1 MTQGRATLTELEMHG
16 DFIRR
21 HIGPSDADVEQMLAE
36 LGCTS
41 VDDLINQVVPADIV
55 SERALELDAPRT
67 ERATSTYLR
76 NMRHRNQVFVSMI
89 GCGYHGT
96 VMPPVI
102 RRNVFENPDWYTA
115 YTPYQ
120 AEVSQGRLEVLLSF
134 QQMIGDLTGMG
145 LANASLLDEATA
157 AAEAMSMCRRLSKSK
172 SNVFFVDHRVH
183 PQTLAVIKTRAG
195 FMGFEILV
203 GEPEKELNRR
213 ECFGV
218 LLQYPAS
225 TGGLHDLSDIIKV
238 AHEKNSLAVVA
249 ADILSLALV
258 KPNLREKW
266 AQILLSAVPSALGF
280 PWATVDPTRRF
291 SPRVRHTNV
300 RFQDALSVYP
310 KILKAGPH
318 FGWPYKP
325 VSSISAE
332 RKPQAISAP
341 PRCCSPTSQ
350 RSMRCITVL
359 RACKALLP
367 ECID

>member
-55 SERALELDAPRT
+55 SERALELGAPRS

-134 QQMIGDLTGMG
+134 QQMIGDLTGMETRQCIAAG
-145 LANASLLDEATA
+145 RGHGCGRSDEY
-157 AAEAMSMCRRLSKSK
+157 
-172 SNVFFVDHRVH
+172 V
-183 PQTLAVIKTRAG
+183 
-195 FMGFEILV
+195 
-203 GEPEKELNRR
+203 
-213 ECFGV
+213 
-218 LLQYPAS
+218 PAS
-225 TGGLHDLSDIIKV
+225 FQVQIKRVLCRPSGASPDPGGHQ
-238 AHEKNSLAVVA
+238 N
-249 ADILSLALV
+249 
-258 KPNLREKW
+258 
-266 AQILLSAVPSALGF
+266 PSGIYGIR
-280 PWATVDPTRRF
+280 DPCGRSGKGAG
-291 SPRVRHTNV
+291 SP
-300 RFQDALSVYP
+300 
-310 KILKAGPH
+310 
-318 FGWPYKP
+318 
-325 VSSISAE
+325 
-332 RKPQAISAP
+332 
-341 PRCCSPTSQ
+341 
-350 RSMRCITVL
+350 
-359 RACKALLP
+359 
-367 ECID
+367 